1 LSLGRRLAVDL
12 PKTGEEQTVRLGATF
27 ALVIAVSPVQ
37 AAPLTLGCLGNV
49 TTSIIPEDS
58 VAPEPQKD
66 FVSEHSLVVDLDRRV
81 VFGFWFESS
90 GISLLALPIIKAD
103 ANSVYFEASKEDRL
117 VEKHIIGRVDRV
129 TGAVYADDF
138 ITFSNGDMQRRS
150 WDLDCKPTHS
160 LF

>member
-1 LSLGRRLAVDL
+1 MVAGSAISRRFA
-12 PKTGEEQTVRLGATF
+12 KTGEEQTVRLAAAF
-27 ALVIAVSPVQ
+27 ALVIAVSPAQ
-37 AAPLTLGCLGNV
+37 TAPLTLGCLGSV
-49 TTSIIPEDS
+49 TTSIIPKDS

-66 FVSEHSLVVDLDRRV
+66 FVSEHSLVVDLDRRI
-81 VFGFWFESS
+81 VFGFWFENS
-90 GISLLALPIIKAD
+90 GISLVALPIIQTD

-138 ITFSNGDMQRRS
+138 VIFSNGEMQRRS